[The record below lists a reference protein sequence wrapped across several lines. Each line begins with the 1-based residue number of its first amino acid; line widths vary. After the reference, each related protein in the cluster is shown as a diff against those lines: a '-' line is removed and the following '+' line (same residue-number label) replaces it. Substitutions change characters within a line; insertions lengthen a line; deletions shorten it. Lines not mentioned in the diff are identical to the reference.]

1 VILNNL
7 IKRRYDTF
15 STFSIIFAK
24 KLSMR
29 FELTRE
35 FLSILRVKIAESD
48 LLWIKENILELHF
61 ADIAE
66 ILDKLTS
73 DEAKYIYF
81 EMDEELQ
88 ADVLMELE
96 EDVRDRF
103 LSSLSTK
110 EIADQLENLD
120 SDDAADILGE
130 LSDEKI
136 QEVISQMEDDE
147 AAEDIVDL
155 LNYDEDT
162 AGGLMQKEFIQARVD
177 WPVNRCLVELRR
189 QAEDV
194 EKVYTIYVV
203 DKLNKLV
210 GVLSLKRLLFASPK
224 SLISDLF
231 QGKNIIYVKTS
242 DSSEDVVKV
251 MEKYDLVSVPVVD
264 LQNKLVGR
272 ITLDDVVD
280 VIKEEADK
288 DFQLASGISE
298 RIESTFSVWRIT
310 KARIPWLFIAM
321 LGGTLGAQ
329 VIAQFQG
336 GITKVPALAF
346 FIPLITAMGGNVGV
360 QSSAIVVQSLAKGSG
375 QFGSILQKLGKEAI
389 VALVNGIILSAII
402 YGIAFYFENGTLG
415 LVVSISLFTVI
426 VFAALFGTLIP
437 LVLNHYKIDPALATG
452 PFVTTLNDIVGLF
465 IYFTVGMLLY
475 KM

>member
-1 VILNNL
+1 
-7 IKRRYDTF
+7 
-15 STFSIIFAK
+15 
-24 KLSMR
+24 MR
-29 FELTRE
+29 FELTKE
-35 FLSILRVKIAESD
+35 FLELLREKIAEQD
-48 LLWIKENILELHF
+48 LLWIKDNILELHF

-66 ILDKLTS
+66 ILDKLNNE
-73 DEAKYIYF
+73 EAKYIYF
-81 EMDEELQ
+81 QLEEEVQ

-103 LSSLSTK
+103 LASLSSK

-130 LSDEKI
+130 LSDEQI

-162 AGGLMQKEFIQARVD
+162 AGGLMQKEFIQAKLD

-203 DKLNKLV
+203 DDFNKLV

-224 SLISDLF
+224 TKIIDLY
-231 QGKNIIYVKTS
+231 QDKNIISVKTS
-242 DSSEDVVKV
+242 DSSEDVAKI

-298 RIESTFSVWRIT
+298 RIESNFSIWRNT
-310 KARIPWLFIAM
+310 RARIPWLIIAM

-329 VIAQFQG
+329 VISRFEG
-336 GITKVPALAF
+336 GITEIPALAF

-360 QSSAIVVQSLAKGSG
+360 QSSAIVVQSIAKGND
-375 QFGSILQKLGKEAI
+375 QFAGILTKMYKEFL
-389 VALVNGIILSAII
+389 VALINGILLSGLIFC
-402 YGIAFYFENGTLG
+402 IAYYFENSTLG

-426 VFAALFGTLIP
+426 IFAATFGTLIP
-437 LVLNHYKIDPALATG
+437 LVLNRYNIDPALATG

-475 KM
+475 HI

>member
-1 VILNNL
+1 
-7 IKRRYDTF
+7 
-15 STFSIIFAK
+15 
-24 KLSMR
+24 MR
-29 FELTRE
+29 FELTKE
-35 FLSILRVKIAESD
+35 FLELLREKIAEQHV
-48 LLWIKENILELHF
+48 LWIQENILELHF

-66 ILDKLTS
+66 VLDKLS
-73 DEAKYIYF
+73 NEEAKYIYF
-81 EMDEELQ
+81 QLDEEVQ

-96 EDVRDRF
+96 EEVRDRF
-103 LSSLSTK
+103 LASLSSK

-120 SDDAADILGE
+120 SDDAADILGD
-130 LSDEKI
+130 LSDEQI

-162 AGGLMQKEFIQARVD
+162 AGGLMQKEFIQAKLE

-203 DKLNKLV
+203 DDFNKLV

-224 SLISDLF
+224 TKISDLY
-231 QGKNIIYVKTS
+231 QGKNIISVKTA
-242 DSSEDVVKV
+242 DSSEHVAKV

-280 VIKEEADK
+280 IIKEEADK

-298 RIESTFSVWRIT
+298 RIDSNFSIWRIT
-310 KARIPWLFIAM
+310 RARIPWLLIAM
-321 LGGTLGAQ
+321 LGGTIGAQ
-329 VIAQFQG
+329 VISKFEG
-336 GITKVPALAF
+336 GIMEVPALAF

-360 QSSAIVVQSLAKGSG
+360 QSSAIVVQSIAKGND
-375 QFGSILQKLGKEAI
+375 QFGSILSKLSKEAL
-389 VALVNGIILSAII
+389 VGLVNGLFLSALIF
-402 YGIAFYFENGTLG
+402 GIATVFENSTLG
-415 LVVSISLFTVI
+415 IVVSISLFTVI
-426 VFAALFGTLIP
+426 IFAAIFGSLIP

-465 IYFTVGMLLY
+465 IYFTVGMLMY
-475 KM
+475 NI

>member
-1 VILNNL
+1 
-7 IKRRYDTF
+7 
-15 STFSIIFAK
+15 
-24 KLSMR
+24 MR
-29 FELTRE
+29 FELTKE
-35 FLSILRVKIAESD
+35 FLDELRAKVAEQD
-48 LLWIKENILELHF
+48 GHWISEHILELHY

-66 ILDKLTS
+66 VLDLLS
-73 DEAKYIYF
+73 NEEAKYIYF
-81 EMDEELQ
+81 QLEEDVQ

-96 EDVRDRF
+96 EEVRDRF
-103 LSSLSTK
+103 LASLSTK

-130 LSDEKI
+130 FSEEQI

-162 AGGLMQKEFIQARVD
+162 AGGLMQKEFIQARLD

-203 DKLNKLV
+203 DDLNKLV
-210 GVLSLKRLLFASPK
+210 GLLSLKRLLFASPK
-224 SLISDLF
+224 TKIIDLYN
-231 QGKNIIYVKTS
+231 GKNIISVKTS
-242 DSSEDVVKV
+242 DSKEDVAKI

-298 RIESTFSVWRIT
+298 RIDGTFSIWRNT
-310 KARIPWLFIAM
+310 RARIPWLIIAM

-329 VIAQFQG
+329 VISRFEI
-336 GITKVPALAF
+336 GITEIPALAF

-360 QSSAIVVQSLAKGSG
+360 QSSAIVVKSIAKGND
-375 QFGSILQKLGKEAI
+375 QFAGIFSKMYKEFL
-389 VALVNGIILSAII
+389 VALINGLLLSVMIF
-402 YGIAFYFENGTLG
+402 GIAYYFENSTLG
-415 LVVSISLFTVI
+415 FVVSISLFTVI
-426 VFAALFGTLIP
+426 IFAATFGTLIP
-437 LVLNHYKIDPALATG
+437 LVLNRYDIDPALATG

-475 KM
+475 HI

>member
-1 VILNNL
+1 
-7 IKRRYDTF
+7 
-15 STFSIIFAK
+15 
-24 KLSMR
+24 MR
-29 FELTRE
+29 FELTKE
-35 FLSILRVKIAESD
+35 FLDELRAKVAEQD
-48 LLWIKENILELHF
+48 GHWISEHILELHY

-66 ILDKLTS
+66 VLDLLS
-73 DEAKYIYF
+73 NEEAKYIYF
-81 EMDEELQ
+81 QLEEDVQ

-96 EDVRDRF
+96 EEVRDRF
-103 LSSLSTK
+103 LASLSTK

-130 LSDEKI
+130 FSEEQI

-162 AGGLMQKEFIQARVD
+162 AGGLMQKEFIQARLD
-177 WPVNRCLVELRR
+177 WPVNRCLIELRR

-203 DKLNKLV
+203 DDLNKLV
-210 GVLSLKRLLFASPK
+210 GLLSLKRLLFASPK
-224 SLISDLF
+224 TKIIDLYN
-231 QGKNIIYVKTS
+231 GKNIISVKTS
-242 DSSEDVVKV
+242 DSKEDVAKT

-298 RIESTFSVWRIT
+298 RIDGTFSIWRNT
-310 KARIPWLFIAM
+310 RARIPWLIIAM

-329 VIAQFQG
+329 VISRFEV
-336 GITKVPALAF
+336 GITEIPALAF

-360 QSSAIVVQSLAKGSG
+360 QSSAIVVQSIAKGND
-375 QFGSILQKLGKEAI
+375 QFAGILSKMYKEFL
-389 VALVNGIILSAII
+389 VALINGLLLSAMIF
-402 YGIAFYFENGTLG
+402 GIAYYFENSTLG
-415 LVVSISLFTVI
+415 FVVSISLFTVI
-426 VFAALFGTLIP
+426 IFAATFGTLIP
-437 LVLNHYKIDPALATG
+437 LVLNRYNIDPALATG

-475 KM
+475 HI